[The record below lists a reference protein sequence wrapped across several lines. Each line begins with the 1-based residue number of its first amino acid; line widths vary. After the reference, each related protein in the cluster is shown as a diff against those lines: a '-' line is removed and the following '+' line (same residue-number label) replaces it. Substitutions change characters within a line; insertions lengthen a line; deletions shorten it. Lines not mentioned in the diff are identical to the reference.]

1 MKQKCD
7 PLSYYP
13 VTDGSIIGIARLP
26 SRYSSRSKRP
36 KILREITR
44 KINSS
49 SLSTERLFIYME
61 YIFIRIKKLIKNRND
76 YRLVEFLIST
86 SFSFLAINFFDLFRE
101 RNIPVIAGRNN
112 WNKAATNAEDRCPGR
127 DIRRP
132 LSTGN
137 NSIYRAF
144 ARITIVE
151 CHRYCQSVL
160 FIGNGRIIG
169 GNNTS
174 SQLNATA
181 ECSGW
186 SARAPLLRLSILPSP
201 LILSPRSV
209 SSRRDGSAKNFY
221 FYAK

>member
-61 YIFIRIKKLIKNRND
+61 YIFICIKKLIKNRNN

-86 SFSFLAINFFDLFRE
+86 SFSSSRPISSICSASGIFRLSRE
-101 RNIPVIAGRNN
+101 GITGTKRPRSARTGVQDEIFAVLCPREIIRYIGLLPVSRSSSVIATV
-112 WNKAATNAEDRCPGR
+112 K
-127 DIRRP
+127 
-132 LSTGN
+132 
-137 NSIYRAF
+137 
-144 ARITIVE
+144 
-151 CHRYCQSVL
+151 
-160 FIGNGRIIG
+160 
-169 GNNTS
+169 
-174 SQLNATA
+174 
-181 ECSGW
+181 
-186 SARAPLLRLSILPSP
+186 
-201 LILSPRSV
+201 V
-209 SSRRDGSAKNFY
+209 SFL
-221 FYAK
+221 